1 MRTVNKLLS
10 LLTNNQRKRAFI
22 LLFMVIIMALLDMAG
37 VASIIPFMTVLTNP
51 DIINTNSLI
60 NIIYE
65 HSNNYGI
72 NNHEHFLFI
81 LGIIVFLLLIISLVF
96 KSLTTYFQ
104 LRFIL
109 NIEYSLARRLLNGYL
124 NQPYSWFLNRHSAD
138 LGKTILS
145 EVGIICGSGLYS
157 LLRIITHSIVVIAL
171 ISLLLFVNPKLTIVS
186 ILILGTSYGIFY
198 IFVRGF
204 LNKIGQERFEANKK
218 RFTAISEA
226 FGAFKEVKMSGLEAN
241 YVDRFAD
248 PAKKYVQQQASAEI
262 LKQIP
267 RYGLEIIV
275 FGGLLL
281 LVLYL
286 INQGDTFS
294 SSIPLIALFAF
305 AGYRLMPALQLIY
318 GSITELRFIGPA
330 LDNMYDDLKGL
341 KLTGSQKIGGSLK
354 LKKSINLKNIFYNY
368 PNQTRTVLKNI
379 SVNIPAYST
388 FGIVGS
394 TGSGKTSVVD
404 IILGLLDAQ
413 KGSLEVDDIKIGKDN
428 RRAWQNSI
436 GYVPQQIF
444 LADDSISANI
454 AFGLDKENI
463 DNPSIIRAAKIANL
477 HDFVMNELP
486 FKYQTK
492 VGEHGIRLSG
502 GQRQRIGIAR
512 ALYHNPQVLILDEA
526 TNSLDITTEDKVMNE
541 VYDIDE
547 KITIILISHR
557 LSTVKK
563 CDSIIVLEK
572 GEIISQGSF
581 EDLIN
586 INDNFKLSAKKN

>member
-218 RFTAISEA
+218 RFTAIS
-226 FGAFKEVKMSGLEAN
+226 GHS
-241 YVDRFAD
+241 
-248 PAKKYVQQQASAEI
+248 
-262 LKQIP
+262 
-267 RYGLEIIV
+267 
-275 FGGLLL
+275 
-281 LVLYL
+281 VL
-286 INQGDTFS
+286 
-294 SSIPLIALFAF
+294 
-305 AGYRLMPALQLIY
+305 
-318 GSITELRFIGPA
+318 
-330 LDNMYDDLKGL
+330 
-341 KLTGSQKIGGSLK
+341 
-354 LKKSINLKNIFYNY
+354 LKK
-368 PNQTRTVLKNI
+368 
-379 SVNIPAYST
+379 
-388 FGIVGS
+388 
-394 TGSGKTSVVD
+394 
-404 IILGLLDAQ
+404 
-413 KGSLEVDDIKIGKDN
+413 
-428 RRAWQNSI
+428 
-436 GYVPQQIF
+436 
-444 LADDSISANI
+444 
-454 AFGLDKENI
+454 
-463 DNPSIIRAAKIANL
+463 
-477 HDFVMNELP
+477 
-486 FKYQTK
+486 
-492 VGEHGIRLSG
+492 
-502 GQRQRIGIAR
+502 
-512 ALYHNPQVLILDEA
+512 
-526 TNSLDITTEDKVMNE
+526 
-541 VYDIDE
+541 
-547 KITIILISHR
+547 
-557 LSTVKK
+557 
-563 CDSIIVLEK
+563 
-572 GEIISQGSF
+572 
-581 EDLIN
+581 
-586 INDNFKLSAKKN
+586 